1 MIQTLFS
8 IDAFTTKVKDWK
20 KKKTRIKKY
29 VKDFKY
35 YRRPNTS
42 FSTTRFGTS
51 SLGLTDKLY
60 EIFADEL
67 HLFGTECNFKKLYI
81 TDSWVIN
88 YKKGDYQVAHH
99 HGKSMYTGILYLNL
113 DKKQET
119 ATYIAPW
126 SDEMSKQTKLT
137 QIECEE
143 GTLVI
148 FPGHLLHYVNP
159 NLLDKDRVVI
169 SFDLDCDEQD

>member
-1 MIQTLFS
+1 
-8 IDAFTTKVKDWK
+8 
-20 KKKTRIKKY
+20 
-29 VKDFKY
+29 
-35 YRRPNTS
+35 
-42 FSTTRFGTS
+42 
-51 SLGLTDKLY
+51 
-60 EIFADEL
+60 
-67 HLFGTECNFKKLYI
+67 
-81 TDSWVIN
+81 
-88 YKKGDYQVAHH
+88 
-99 HGKSMYTGILYLNL
+99 MYTGILYLDL

-159 NLLDKDRVVI
+159 NLLNKDRVVI